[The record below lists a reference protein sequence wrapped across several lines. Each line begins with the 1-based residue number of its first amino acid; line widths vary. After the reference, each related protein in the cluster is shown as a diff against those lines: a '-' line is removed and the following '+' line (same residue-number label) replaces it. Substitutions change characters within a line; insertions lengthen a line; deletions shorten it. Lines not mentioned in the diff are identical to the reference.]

1 MLEFRLIYYVILV
14 AYRSRAHSISTENKR
29 TLVVITSVQGDSKLR
44 RSRGESWGERR
55 GQNWE
60 NVIDLYF
67 LLLFKLTLNCGCRE
81 SIYRRCNCLE
91 KDKKLSYSQLWNTYC
106 ELLPPNPC
114 KKLWSSRLSAP
125 ARNVGS
131 QCWLSILDRWLIKA
145 WMIIA
150 GLYWLDILTP
160 KSFPIIGRELLPE
173 LSRRPFKFIMILI
186 MPMKLK
192 T

>member
-44 RSRGESWGERR
+44 RSRGGSWGERR

-91 KDKKLSYSQLWNTYC
+91 KDKSYLILNYEIHTVNCYHRTHVRNYDPADYRPRLAMLAANGDYRYWTGD
-106 ELLPPNPC
+106 
-114 KKLWSSRLSAP
+114 WSRL
-125 ARNVGS
+125 G
-131 QCWLSILDRWLIKA
+131 W
-145 WMIIA
+145 
-150 GLYWLDILTP
+150 
-160 KSFPIIGRELLPE
+160 
-173 LSRRPFKFIMILI
+173 
-186 MPMKLK
+186 
-192 T
+192 